1 LLKKWG
7 KDEVAARARA
17 RAFVARGMIG
27 QRPKISK
34 GLPAGSVVKCTDNT
48 GAKKLRVI
56 QVIGYKGRLRRV
68 PAAAVGDMV
77 VVSVRKG
84 TPDMRKKIFRAVV
97 VRQRKPYRRAEGI
110 WVQFEDNSAVI
121 MTPEGEMRGSEIR
134 GPVAKEA
141 AERWPRI
148 ASAASIIV

>member
-1 LLKKWG
+1 M
-7 KDEVAARARA
+7 AARAKA
-17 RAFVARGMIG
+17 RAFIAKGMIG
-27 QRPKISK
+27 QRPKIST
-34 GLPAGSVVKCTDNT
+34 GLLAGSVVKCTDNT
-48 GAKKLRVI
+48 GARKLRLI
-56 QVIGYKGRLRRV
+56 QVMGYKGRLGRV
-68 PAAAVGDMV
+68 PAAAVGDRV

-84 TPDMRKKIFRAVV
+84 TPDMRKKIFQAVL
-97 VRQRKPYRRAEGI
+97 VRQKKPYRRADGI
-110 WVQFEDNSAVI
+110 WVQFEDNAAVI

>member
-1 LLKKWG
+1 M
-7 KDEVAARARA
+7 AARARA

-27 QRPKISK
+27 QRPKISR

-48 GAKKLRVI
+48 GARKLRVI

-97 VRQRKPYRRAEGI
+97 VRQKKPYRRAEGV
-110 WVQFEDNSAVI
+110 WVQFEDNAAVI

>member
-1 LLKKWG
+1 M
-7 KDEVAARARA
+7 ATRARRYA
-17 RAFVARGMIG
+17 LMARGVVG
-27 QRPKISK
+27 LRPKISR
-34 GLPAGSVVKCTDNT
+34 GLPVGSVIKCADNT
-48 GAKKLRVI
+48 GARELRVI

-68 PAAAVGDMV
+68 PSASVGDMV

-84 TPDMRKKIFRAVV
+84 TPDMRKKIFRAVII
-97 VRQRKPYRRAEGI
+97 RQRKPYRRRDGT

-121 MTPEGEMRGSEIR
+121 MTPEGEMRGTDIR
-134 GPVAKEA
+134 GPVAREA

>member
-1 LLKKWG
+1 M
-7 KDEVAARARA
+7 AARRARA
-17 RAFVARGMIG
+17 LIARGVIG

-34 GLPAGSVVKCTDNT
+34 GLPTGSIVKCTDNT
-48 GAKKLRVI
+48 GAKNLRII

-68 PAAAVGDMV
+68 PAAAVGDMI

-97 VRQRKPYRRAEGI
+97 VRQKKPYRRTDGD
-110 WVQFEDNSAVI
+110 WVQFEDNAAVI
-121 MTPEGEMRGSEIR
+121 MTQEGEMRGSEIR

>member
-1 LLKKWG
+1 M
-7 KDEVAARARA
+7 AARRARA
-17 RAFVARGMIG
+17 LIARGVIG

-34 GLPAGSVVKCTDNT
+34 GLPTGSIVKCTDNT
-48 GAKKLRVI
+48 GAKNLRII

-68 PAAAVGDMV
+68 PAAAVGDMI

-97 VRQRKPYRRAEGI
+97 VRQKKPYRRTDGD
-110 WVQFEDNSAVI
+110 WVQFEDNAAVI